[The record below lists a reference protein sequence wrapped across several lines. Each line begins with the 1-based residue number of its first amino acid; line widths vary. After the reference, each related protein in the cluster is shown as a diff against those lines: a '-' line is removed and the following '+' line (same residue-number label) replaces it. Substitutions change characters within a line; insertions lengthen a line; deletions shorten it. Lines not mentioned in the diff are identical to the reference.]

1 MPTDI
6 QHSLKGDQIATQ
18 TKCHQDTR
26 GAAPFNS
33 QTAFPFT
40 LQKDA
45 ATATSHYAHD
55 MDL

>member
-1 MPTDI
+1 MTTDI